1 MFHELLTS
9 TTDMDV
15 LPCVLGYRPLRR
27 TIQVRLGTS
36 TLRLPG
42 TRRKR
47 LRCAWHAHL
56 RGLVKPIHETSGF
69 KEHQQDSLSMLAHI
83 IRRILLLFPTLLGIS
98 IIIFLMMHITP
109 GDPAELLLGERAT
122 EPALEALR
130 EHLGLNEPLYIQY
143 GMFLKRLMK
152 GDLGE
157 TIWTRQKVWIEVKQR
172 FPATIE
178 LSLAAMV
185 ISTVFGVILGIISAT
200 KQYSLFDYLSM
211 LGALV
216 GVSMP
221 IFWLGLIL
229 MLIFSLN
236 LGWFPMS
243 GRLSVGIELTKI
255 TNFYILDA
263 LLTKNWAA
271 LKDVLW
277 HLTLPAFTLSTIPMA
292 IVARMTRSSMLEVL
306 RQDYIKTAKAKG
318 LPPVMVIVKHALRNA
333 LIPVITVIGLMFGI
347 LMAGAILTET
357 IFAWPGVGK
366 WLYDAVLQRDY
377 MVIQGGT
384 LFVAAIF
391 VIINLVVDILY
402 AVINPKI
409 SVH

>member
-1 MFHELLTS
+1 
-9 TTDMDV
+9 
-15 LPCVLGYRPLRR
+15 
-27 TIQVRLGTS
+27 
-36 TLRLPG
+36 
-42 TRRKR
+42 
-47 LRCAWHAHL
+47 
-56 RGLVKPIHETSGF
+56 
-69 KEHQQDSLSMLAHI
+69 
-83 IRRILLLFPTLLGIS
+83 
-98 IIIFLMMHITP
+98 MMHITP

-157 TIWTRQKVWIEVKQR
+157 TIWTRQKVWVEVKQR

-178 LSLAAMV
+178 LSVAAML
-185 ISTVFGVILGIISAT
+185 ISSLLGVILGIISAT

-221 IFWLGLIL
+221 IFWLGLVL
-229 MLIFSLN
+229 MLIFSLH

-243 GRLSVGIELTKI
+243 GRLGVGIDLDTI

-271 LKDVLW
+271 FKDVLW
-277 HLTLPAFTLSTIPMA
+277 HLTLPAITLSTIPIA

-318 LPPVMVIVKHALRNA
+318 LSPGIVIIKHALRNA

-409 SVH
+409 SVQ

>member
-1 MFHELLTS
+1 
-9 TTDMDV
+9 
-15 LPCVLGYRPLRR
+15 
-27 TIQVRLGTS
+27 
-36 TLRLPG
+36 
-42 TRRKR
+42 
-47 LRCAWHAHL
+47 
-56 RGLVKPIHETSGF
+56 
-69 KEHQQDSLSMLAHI
+69 MLAHI

-157 TIWTRQKVWIEVKQR
+157 TIWTRQKVWVEVKQR

-178 LSLAAMV
+178 LSVAAML
-185 ISTVFGVILGIISAT
+185 ISSLLGVILGIISAT

-221 IFWLGLIL
+221 IFWLGLVL
-229 MLIFSLN
+229 MLIFSLH

-243 GRLSVGIELTKI
+243 GRLGVGIDLDTI

-271 LKDVLW
+271 FKDVLW
-277 HLTLPAFTLSTIPMA
+277 HLTLPAITLSTIPIA

-318 LPPVMVIVKHALRNA
+318 LSPGIVIIKHALRNA

-409 SVH
+409 SVQ